1 MSFSNN
7 NELLDKHYCKQFNY
21 NKLLKMIKI
30 FISLIRNLQ
39 LELGDLD
46 SIKITAKYEMRYSN
60 FVSTATNSVIESF
73 LIKDYKTEQQMNECI
88 SMFVKAYNNLSNVEK
103 EVFYKVVMHN
113 EKEAFID
120 LEHYYKVPFQRDI
133 SHIKQSAII
142 KFATFLRF
150 HRMMDKVLK

>member
-7 NELLDKHYCKQFNY
+7 NELLDKNYCKQFNY

-46 SIKITAKYEMRYSN
+46 SIKITPKYEMRYNN
-60 FVSTATNSVIESF
+60 FVSSATNSSIESF
-73 LIKDYKTEQQMNECI
+73 LIKDYNTEEQIHKCI
-88 SMFVKAYNNLSNVEK
+88 SMFVKAFNNLSNVEK
-103 EVFYKVVMHN
+103 EVFYKVILQN
-113 EKEAFID
+113 EKESFIN

-142 KFATFLRF
+142 KFATYLRF
-150 HRMMDKVLK
+150 HRMIDKVLK